1 MGDNRKWSAADFA
14 ALLWVALHF
23 YTSVHAFG
31 YGLYQTYTNRTWVLL
46 TVWLLGLLAL
56 DAWLYAAGR
65 PGLLRFVKW
74 YWVFS
79 AAMAAAVILAAE
91 LGLIHDV
98 SGLLI
103 FGVLCSFLTPMNQL
117 LAFTW
122 LLFKWLADL
131 PGIVRYGSGCGVV
144 LFFCLLHFIYF
155 IWLHRRAR
163 QRGEAAHG
171 PVDNGAGTVE

>member
-14 ALLWVALHF
+14 ALLWVILHL
-23 YTSVHAFG
+23 YASVHAFG
-31 YGLYQTYTNRTWVLL
+31 YGLYQTYTNWTWVLL

-74 YWVFS
+74 YWAFS
-79 AAMAAAVILAAE
+79 AAMAAIVILAAE

-98 SGLLI
+98 NGILI
-103 FGVLCSFLTPMNQL
+103 FGVLCSFLTPMHQL

-122 LLFKWLADL
+122 LLLKWLADL
-131 PGIVRYGSGCGVV
+131 PGIVRYGGGCGVV
-144 LFFCLLHFIYF
+144 LFFSLLHFIYF
-155 IWLHRRAR
+155 AWLHRRAVKK
-163 QRGEAAHG
+163 GAPPDG
-171 PVDNGAGTVE
+171 PLDNGAGTVE

>member
-1 MGDNRKWSAADFA
+1 MGDNKRWSAADFA

-23 YTSVHAFG
+23 YTSVEAFM
-31 YGLYQTYTNRTWVLL
+31 YSLYQNYSSRIWVLL

-91 LGLIHDV
+91 LDLIHDV
-98 SGLLI
+98 NGILV
-103 FGVLCSFLTPMNQL
+103 FGVLCTFLTPLNQL

-122 LLFKWLADL
+122 LLFQWLAGL
-131 PGIVRYGSGCGVV
+131 PGMVRYSGGCGAV
-144 LFFCLLHFIYF
+144 LFVCVIHFIYF
-155 IWLHRRAR
+155 AWLHRRAKR
-163 QRGEAAHG
+163 REAHG
-171 PVDNGAGTVE
+171 PLDPGAGTVE